1 MNLCCIWLFISIH
14 KFMKSNANV
23 KKKKM
28 PMTKYNLYCMPTKWH
43 NKDHTYLTE
52 MKFKR
57 SRKVRNLAL
66 H

>member
-23 KKKKM
+23 KKKKKKM

-43 NKDHTYLTE
+43 NKDHTYLFNGNE
-52 MKFKR
+52 I
-57 SRKVRNLAL
+57 
-66 H
+66 